1 MVTSEGPD
9 WQEQR
14 RFMLKQLSYLGVGKS
29 DQMEDII
36 SDECRDM
43 VQRCGK
49 IMYLILV
56 HSGN

>member
-14 RFMLKQLSYLGVGKS
+14 RFMLKQLSDLGVGKS

-43 VQRCGK
+43 VQR
-49 IMYLILV
+49 
-56 HSGN
+56 